1 MHVTYAGRYAD
12 PITDFGFKRMFAG
25 HATLIAFINAVLPVK
40 DKVTAI
46 SYLHTEMIGDG
57 VATRTVVYDLRCVT
71 ADGRTVIVEVQR
83 LAQPYFKE
91 RTLYYAMRSFAEQV
105 QPGDR
110 FYELKPVYVIALVD
124 YDLPGAN
131 GKGGYEGY
139 FHQFRLSSAAG
150 ELFSDVLQLYFVE
163 LNKLPMPTDTL
174 SADTTTLAP
183 LEQWTLA
190 MRNMKAMDKI
200 PDWVTEEEVR
210 KAFTTMEVANM
221 SAQERDNWERA
232 LAQDRDVRGAV
243 LQQYIYG
250 KEEGREE
257 GREEGLLAKAHEVA
271 HGMAAKGMPRTLI
284 SELTGL
290 SAAELDDLL
299 GPEA

>member
-1 MHVTYAGRYAD
+1 MEVTYAGRYAD

-25 HATLIAFINAVLPVK
+25 HATLIAFINAVLPAK
-40 DKVTAI
+40 DRVTAI
-46 SYLHTEMIGDG
+46 SYLRTDVIGDG

-71 ADGRTVIVEVQR
+71 ADGRTIIIEVQR

-124 YDLPGAN
+124 YDLPGAS
-131 GKGGYEGY
+131 GKGGYGGY
-139 FHQFRLSSAAG
+139 FHQFRLMSTAG

-183 LEQWTLA
+183 LEQWALA
-190 MRNMKAMDKI
+190 MRNMKAMDRI
-200 PDWVTEEEVR
+200 PDWVTEEEIR

-221 SAQERDNWERA
+221 SAEERENWELA
-232 LAQDRDVRGAV
+232 MAQDRDLRGAW

-257 GREEGLLAKAHEVA
+257 GLDEKARA
-271 HGMAAKGMPRTLI
+271 IARAMAAKGMPRPLI

-290 SAAELDDLL
+290 SSAELNDLL